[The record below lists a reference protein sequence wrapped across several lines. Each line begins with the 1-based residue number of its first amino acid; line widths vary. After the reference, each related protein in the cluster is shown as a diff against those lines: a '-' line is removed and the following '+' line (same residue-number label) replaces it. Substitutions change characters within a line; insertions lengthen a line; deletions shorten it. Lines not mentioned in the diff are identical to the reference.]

1 MLRGLANRMNRG
13 ISRLVRP
20 AATVHGGWGRVQ
32 DLRYNS
38 STSGEAMLASMWRTR
53 LNSLRHQL
61 SECNQIVSFISLD
74 LYWSSSKYEHL
85 WYKSGTSG
93 EAMRASMWR
102 TWSTRRTSISRLI
115 FVPVCR
121 SLQTLSIS
129 QWVMQ
134 LLLWG
139 FSPV

>member
-1 MLRGLANRMNRG
+1 
-13 ISRLVRP
+13 
-20 AATVHGGWGRVQ
+20 
-32 DLRYNS
+32 
-38 STSGEAMLASMWRTR
+38 
-53 LNSLRHQL
+53 
-61 SECNQIVSFISLD
+61 
-74 LYWSSSKYEHL
+74 
-85 WYKSGTSG
+85 
-93 EAMRASMWR
+93 MWR